1 MSSVND
7 IDSDTYQD
15 NVLRIAK
22 KINVLLNKVIDLKY
36 RMFTEVELKEIEE
49 NFVAL
54 LEEYLRLCLVSY
66 ILTQTRPDESEFQ
79 EQASTPD
86 FLFND
91 LFQENRKLRR
101 ILKRQKVTEE
111 LQILKQRFYAVTNTD
126 TCMSYMKQMDL
137 DAQGFLERL
146 TADKAKTYCIDLIE
160 ELQDLI
166 DRITMYRS
174 NTKKQVVIESV
185 TGVLTLGTAAAT
197 GVVAAVGI
205 AGRTANAAASASAP
219 AASRVASAAGSAAA
233 PVVADMASG
242 TAAAANVANSV
253 SAVGI
258 AGRTASA
265 ASSASASAAFRVAY
279 AAKSVAAPV
288 VADVATGT
296 AAAAANVG
304 NCVSKVAVISTTAAR
319 AVGTAVTVGK
329 IVITAGSAITEAI
342 NIVTAVTNAE
352 PYTANQNRVS
362 NEVRKTIKDMYS
374 TVSLTTQLCTDT
386 DTQTN
391 TRIMALIVYEKLIND
406 EDTYLILEKIDC
418 SVEA

>member
-1 MSSVND
+1 MSSLDD
-7 IDSDTYQD
+7 IDADTYQD
-15 NVLRIAK
+15 NVIRIAE
-22 KINVLLNKVIDLKY
+22 KIAVLLNEVIDMKY
-36 RMFTEVELKEIEE
+36 RMFTEVELSEIEE

-66 ILTQTRPDESEFQ
+66 ILTQTRPDEREFQ

-86 FLFND
+86 LLFNY

-111 LQILKQRFYAVTNTD
+111 LQRLKQRFYAVTNTD
-126 TCMSYMKQMDL
+126 TCMSYMKQMDV

-146 TADKAKTYCIDLIE
+146 TSDKAKTYCIDLIK

-166 DRITMYRS
+166 ERITKYRS

-185 TGVLTLGTAAAT
+185 TGVLTLGTAVAT

-205 AGRTANAAASASAP
+205 AGRTASAAASASAP

-253 SAVGI
+253 AAVGI

-265 ASSASASAAFRVAY
+265 ASSASATAALRVAY

-304 NCVSKVAVISTTAAR
+304 NCVSKVAVISTTAAKTVR
-319 AVGTAVTVGK
+319 TAVTVGK

-342 NIVTAVTNAE
+342 NIGTAVTNAK

-362 NEVRKTIKDMYS
+362 NEVFKTIQKMCS
-374 TVSLTTQLCTDT
+374 TVSLTTQSHIYT

-391 TRIMALIVYEKLIND
+391 TRTMALIVYEKLIND